1 MYMCVCVCVCV
12 YVYIERG
19 MQRGVMKQCMCYEI
33 GLVGGVGIEDLT
45 LKSEGCAT
53 MERQAELCK
62 W

>member
-1 MYMCVCVCVCV
+1 
-12 YVYIERG
+12 
-19 MQRGVMKQCMCYEI
+19 MQSGVMKQCMCYEI